1 MTAPSVSTPAV
12 TTSSATPTTGGP
24 AGRPARSTQV
34 ATVVGNPRPGSRT
47 RTAAEAVARAVATR
61 LGLDV
66 APTLDLADL
75 APELFAAT
83 HPTTDAALVRL
94 ATARVAVVAT
104 PVYKASYTGLL
115 KAFLDLYGAD
125 GLRGLVVVPLVV
137 SGNPSHALAGEVHLR
152 PLLVELGA
160 SVPTRALALAE
171 AQLTSLDDVVA
182 SWVEAH
188 GDVLA
193 AAARVTA

>member
-1 MTAPSVSTPAV
+1 MTAPSVSTPAA
-12 TTSSATPTTGGP
+12 TTPTPDGP
-24 AGRPARSTQV
+24 PGRTARSTRV
-34 ATVVGNPRPGSRT
+34 ATVVGNPRAGSRT
-47 RTAAEAVARAVATR
+47 RTAAESAARAIATR

-75 APELFAAT
+75 APELFAAA
-83 HPTTDAALVRL
+83 HPTADAALDRL

-160 SVPTRALALAE
+160 IVPTRTLALTE
-171 AQLTSLDDVVA
+171 SQLRGLDAVVTA
-182 SWVEAH
+182 WVDTH
-188 GDVLA
+188 GDQLA
-193 AAARVTA
+193 RAVGVDA